1 MLPYVELIRAATA
14 PLRSADTYRR
24 WVHLILGGSLFVPF
38 CVAVLVL
45 VSVMTGEGVVSAEEG
60 FGGMGL
66 AAAAA
71 AVVLGGATAWL
82 PSVRIWQHQ
91 LARSLIRGPL
101 AYDPVVPDDSGR
113 TRWRAALWTSLH
125 LAIGFLVSIAT
136 MVALTEAALL
146 ALSAVVEEPV
156 TMLSDSLW
164 FLAEGAPAGP
174 SRMLGPIAAAALLVA
189 TTAMMALIG
198 AGAAWLAPVLL
209 GPSTA
214 DRLTAAE
221 ARAAQLTSRNEL
233 AGELHDSIGHALSV
247 VALQAGTASRVIDHD
262 PAFARRALEDIAGHA
277 RTAAAELD
285 HVLGA
290 LREERPTT
298 APQRT
303 LQDLPQL
310 VETARSAGVE
320 VSLERTG
327 SLQSVPTVL
336 SREAYR
342 VCQEGLTNAL
352 RHGETSAPI
361 DVTVTVEEAQLRLAI
376 TNRAARRRATHGG
389 GGRGLAGVRE
399 RIAAFGGEFE
409 SGAQGSTWRLAAAFP
424 LETSR

>member
-1 MLPYVELIRAATA
+1 MDPIRAATA

-45 VSVMTGEGVVSAEEG
+45 ASLVTGEGVASADQG
-60 FGGMGL
+60 FGGVGL
-66 AAAAA
+66 AAAAV
-71 AVVLGGATAWL
+71 AVVLGGATVWL

-101 AYDPVVPDDSGR
+101 ADDPVVPDDSAR
-113 TRWRAALWTSLH
+113 TRWRAALWTALH

-136 MVALTEAALL
+136 MATLTEAALL
-146 ALSAVVEEPV
+146 ALSAVVDEPA
-156 TMLSDSLW
+156 TMVSDGLW

-174 SRMLGPIAAAALLVA
+174 SRLLGPIVAAVLVVA
-189 TTAMMALIG
+189 TTTLVALIG
-198 AGAAWLAPVLL
+198 VGAARLAPVLL

-221 ARAAQLTSRNEL
+221 ARAAQLTSRNAL

-262 PAFARRALEDIAGHA
+262 PAFARRALEEIAGHA

-310 VETARSAGVE
+310 VEAARTAGAE
-320 VSLERTG
+320 VSLEGTG
-327 SLQSVPTVL
+327 SLQSVPSVL

-352 RHGETSAPI
+352 RHGEAGAPI
-361 DVTVTVEEAQLRLAI
+361 DVAVTVEEARLRLAI
-376 TNRAARRRATHGG
+376 TNRSPRRRTAQGG
-389 GGRGLAGVRE
+389 GGRGLAGMRE
-399 RIAAFGGEFE
+399 RISALGGEFE

-424 LETSR
+424 LETLR